1 MADSY
6 PLQIIESTAEIM
18 KALIEVKTFTGTPTD
33 VTKNVCASIKEIKQA
48 LMHGE

>member
-1 MADSY
+1 MAESY
-6 PLQIIESTAEIM
+6 PLQIVESTAEIM
-18 KALIEVKTFTGTPTD
+18 KALIANKTFVGMPTE